1 MGALKQRQ
9 PGSKIPGFF
18 LLCHPGP
25 VLLHTLAVSIFALL
39 AAWPHLVWGT
49 LFLIIAA
56 HCAMQ
61 CSIAV
66 LNDYCDREL
75 DTVSKRDKPLAR
87 GIVSPREALIFG
99 WLWIVLMYLLLLP
112 LNWLAI
118 LISTLYLILGQGYNL
133 GLKSTPWSGIVFA
146 LAIPLIPVYAF
157 VAVGHISPFIFCLI
171 PVAALLGVAL
181 NLANSLPDIAE
192 DAANH
197 AHTLAV
203 VLGERRTRLLCPLL
217 IFLAALLVA
226 IFTLT
231 NIVSVQPLIF
241 WLTSGLV
248 LIGIGLIIF
257 QPVHSGMPQAGKRYF
272 LLVVGTCL
280 VLASG
285 WLAST
290 LLV

>member
-1 MGALKQRQ
+1 MGALKQQQ

-18 LLCHPGP
+18 FLCHPGP
-25 VLLHTLAVSIFALL
+25 VLFHTLAVSIFALL

-56 HCAMQ
+56 HLAMQ

-75 DTVSKRDKPLAR
+75 DSVSKRDKPLAR

-99 WLWIVLMYLLLLP
+99 WAWIVLMYLLLLP

-118 LISTLYLILGQGYNL
+118 LISTLYLLLGQSYNL

-146 LAIPLIPVYAF
+146 VAIPLIPVYAY
-157 VAVGHISPFIFCLI
+157 VAVGNMTPFIFCLI

-197 AHTLAV
+197 ARTLAV
-203 VLGERRTRLLCPLL
+203 VLGERRTRFICPLL
-217 IFLAALLVA
+217 ILLAALLVA
-226 IFTLT
+226 CFALT
-231 NIVSVQPLIF
+231 NIVHVQSILL
-241 WLTSGLV
+241 WATLGLV
-248 LIGIGLIIF
+248 IIGSGLIIF
-257 QPVHSGMPQAGKRYF
+257 QSTSLNTPGGGKRYF